1 MSTEDTPK
9 SRRKR
14 KIIGVVIWLAVML
27 AVILV
32 VFEIGFRVFYRA
44 IPLDVCASTPI
55 IGNYYCQPN
64 LVYDKPIKLAYH
76 YIPNF
81 KTEGMWDPADPRTA
95 NPGNETRPTG
105 RSDAYLYKFQTDDHG
120 FPNDEPTWRDHYD
133 MVIVG
138 DSFTMPTAPK
148 PWIDSLREQTG
159 QSILTLG
166 APSWGPLNYTEA
178 IKQFGLDKKPK
189 RVIMLYF
196 EGNDLFNTEQYLERQ
211 ATGMSWKEYDFSHS
225 TLWDQLIMPHMIQYW
240 VQKIFPDVNATPP
253 HYRYPV
259 TASTEAGPIQMVL
272 KDFQLLPM
280 SADYDTMAKSDEFAA
295 IKQSLVDIKQQ
306 VEAQGG
312 QFLLVYVPSKE
323 HVYWSRIW
331 DPTDVNNIL
340 ERTVTVKLSEGDH
353 GHFVWE
359 PTYLSYDTF
368 NANHNAQEKL
378 VTDFAQSNGIEFL
391 NLTPTF
397 WEQGIK
403 HGELYNYADPHWN
416 QAGNDLAAQTIADY
430 LKMH

>member
-1 MSTEDTPK
+1 MTTTPAK
-9 SRRKR
+9 PKRRRKVLG
-14 KIIGVVIWLAVML
+14 IAIWLAVML

-32 VFEIGFRVFYRA
+32 VFEIGFRIFYRA

-55 IGNYYCQPN
+55 LANYYCQPY
-64 LVYDKPIKLAYH
+64 LQYDKPIKLAYH
-76 YIPNF
+76 YVPNF
-81 KTEGMWDPADPRTA
+81 KTEGMWDPADPRMA

-105 RSDAYLYKFQTDDHG
+105 RSDAFLYKFQTDEMG
-120 FPNDEPTWRDHYD
+120 FPNDEAKWRDHYD
-133 MVIVG
+133 IVIAG
-138 DSFTMPTAPK
+138 DSFTLPTAPK
-148 PWIDSLREQTG
+148 TWIDSLRDQTSL
-159 QSILTLG
+159 SILTLG
-166 APSWGPLNYTEA
+166 APSWGPLNYSEA

-189 RVIMLYF
+189 WVIMMYF
-196 EGNDLFNTEQYLERQ
+196 EGNDLFNTEEYLQRQ

-240 VQKIFPDVNATPP
+240 VQKIFPNLNATPP

-259 TASTEAGPIQMVL
+259 TASTEAGLIPMVL

-295 IKQSLVDIKQQ
+295 IKHAVVDINQR
-306 VEAQGG
+306 VAAQGG
-312 QFLLVYVPSKE
+312 HFLLVYVPSKE

-331 DPTDVNNIL
+331 DPVDVNNIL

-359 PTYLSYDTF
+359 PKYLSFDAF
-368 NANHNAQEKL
+368 NKNHNAQEML
-378 VTDFAQSNGIEFL
+378 LTDFARDNGIGFL
-391 NLTPTF
+391 NLTPIF
-397 WEQGIK
+397 WQNGIQ

-416 QAGNDLAAQTIADY
+416 QAGNDLAAQTTVDY